1 MRAFPNLTE
10 EQEEI
15 LKEEARQKCLEDLHY
30 LAKHILGYDRLTEHY
45 HRSMAKDIDTPKY
58 KFKLLLHPR
67 GHFKSTL
74 GTESYPI
81 KKSLENPNL
90 RCLITNAKL
99 DNSRKFLRTIAK
111 HFNSNP
117 RFRWVWRDWWI
128 KKYATEY
135 DRATMKDKLDWVVRD
150 VQDELTLLRPGQARE
165 ATFTTGA
172 VDASMVSQHY
182 CLFAGSKVLTSKGL
196 APVEQVR
203 AGHRVLTKDGQF
215 KSVVAVGS
223 QVSSGTKVRIKP
235 AYTSEVTELTGNHR
249 VLVYR
254 DDRLQWVEAGKL
266 TENDRLVVPKM
277 KGGSGAPSKVNSRL
291 NRLYRTPDIWRL
303 LGYWVGDGCRTPT
316 GTQIRIVQ
324 GLHEKENV
332 EDIVNIVKK
341 HLGCK
346 VSVRETKSSTYMIC
360 FSDKDFKELT
370 KCFGDYAYNKRLPAW
385 VLSNFGSKQIEF
397 LKGYF
402 RADGCVCDNIV
413 SFSSTSLDLLIGVQ
427 LLLAQFDIPS
437 GIRRD
442 NNSGET
448 QILDYT
454 ANVRD
459 SWNLQSTHPLL
470 KLLLGLTPEKFP
482 TKPFRS
488 FFTDKYWVTGIDKL
502 EKEEFENEVVYDI
515 QVAED
520 GSFYCPGMIVH
531 NSLIVADDLINREY
545 VRTKEMVEKS
555 ILYFKDLLDLL
566 DPDGELLVI
575 GTRWSH
581 MDLYAWIIEEFGHK
595 ASYSVPVHIIH
606 GQLEEAL
613 QRAKGTPEE
622 EKSWLISITPTSPEK
637 PVFPEEFGPEVLQ
650 ELLEAKGPYE
660 FGAQYLLDP
669 TPAEHQKFLE
679 EWFKPLDLM
688 SDTWLSTLDICI
700 TVDPA
705 ISLEDSAC
713 DSSIVVC
720 GYDEHNRMFFLD
732 GVSERLSE
740 HELPEAVFDMVAKW
754 QKKGRFLLPVGFES
768 VGFQQLYIYTMER
781 MMLERGLFFAIEP
794 IARRNMSKDER
805 ILRLVPRIKNEF
817 YIPRKI
823 IKQPYSKQ
831 GKPYDL
837 VEKLKWQLLK
847 FPFAGKKDLADA
859 LADQLDIVKA
869 HRPPRG
875 LKAAPKIPKT
885 EFVHPS
891 IVEDKKYRKMAAARK
906 AKRYSGVVRC

>member
-10 EQEEI
+10 EQEEV

-182 CLFAGSKVLTSKGL
+182 G
-196 APVEQVR
+196 
-203 AGHRVLTKDGQF
+203 
-215 KSVVAVGS
+215 
-223 QVSSGTKVRIKP
+223 
-235 AYTSEVTELTGNHR
+235 
-249 VLVYR
+249 
-254 DDRLQWVEAGKL
+254 
-266 TENDRLVVPKM
+266 
-277 KGGSGAPSKVNSRL
+277 
-291 NRLYRTPDIWRL
+291 
-303 LGYWVGDGCRTPT
+303 
-316 GTQIRIVQ
+316 
-324 GLHEKENV
+324 
-332 EDIVNIVKK
+332 
-341 HLGCK
+341 
-346 VSVRETKSSTYMIC
+346 
-360 FSDKDFKELT
+360 
-370 KCFGDYAYNKRLPAW
+370 
-385 VLSNFGSKQIEF
+385 
-397 LKGYF
+397 
-402 RADGCVCDNIV
+402 
-413 SFSSTSLDLLIGVQ
+413 
-427 LLLAQFDIPS
+427 
-437 GIRRD
+437 
-442 NNSGET
+442 
-448 QILDYT
+448 
-454 ANVRD
+454 
-459 SWNLQSTHPLL
+459 
-470 KLLLGLTPEKFP
+470 
-482 TKPFRS
+482 
-488 FFTDKYWVTGIDKL
+488 
-502 EKEEFENEVVYDI
+502 
-515 QVAED
+515 
-520 GSFYCPGMIVH
+520 
-531 NSLIVADDLINREY
+531 LIVADDLINREY
-545 VRTKEMVEKS
+545 VRTQEMVEKS

-669 TPAEHQKFLE
+669 TPAEHQKFME

-740 HELPEAVFDMVAKW
+740 HELPEAIFDMVAKW

-768 VGFQQLYIYTMER
+768 IGFQQLYIYTMER

-794 IARRNMSKDER
+794 IARRSMSKDER

-823 IKQPYSKQ
+823 MKQPYSRQ

-869 HRPPRG
+869 HRPPRE

-891 IVEDKKYRKMAAARK
+891 IVEDKKHRKMAAARK

>member
-10 EQEEI
+10 QQEEV

-58 KFKLLLHPR
+58 KFRLLMHPR

-182 CLFAGSKVLTSKGL
+182 G
-196 APVEQVR
+196 
-203 AGHRVLTKDGQF
+203 
-215 KSVVAVGS
+215 
-223 QVSSGTKVRIKP
+223 
-235 AYTSEVTELTGNHR
+235 
-249 VLVYR
+249 
-254 DDRLQWVEAGKL
+254 
-266 TENDRLVVPKM
+266 
-277 KGGSGAPSKVNSRL
+277 
-291 NRLYRTPDIWRL
+291 
-303 LGYWVGDGCRTPT
+303 
-316 GTQIRIVQ
+316 
-324 GLHEKENV
+324 
-332 EDIVNIVKK
+332 
-341 HLGCK
+341 
-346 VSVRETKSSTYMIC
+346 
-360 FSDKDFKELT
+360 
-370 KCFGDYAYNKRLPAW
+370 
-385 VLSNFGSKQIEF
+385 
-397 LKGYF
+397 
-402 RADGCVCDNIV
+402 
-413 SFSSTSLDLLIGVQ
+413 
-427 LLLAQFDIPS
+427 
-437 GIRRD
+437 
-442 NNSGET
+442 
-448 QILDYT
+448 
-454 ANVRD
+454 
-459 SWNLQSTHPLL
+459 
-470 KLLLGLTPEKFP
+470 
-482 TKPFRS
+482 
-488 FFTDKYWVTGIDKL
+488 
-502 EKEEFENEVVYDI
+502 
-515 QVAED
+515 
-520 GSFYCPGMIVH
+520 
-531 NSLIVADDLINREY
+531 LIVADDLINREY
-545 VRTKEMVEKS
+545 VRTQEMVEKS

-613 QRAKGTPEE
+613 QRAEGTPDG

-637 PVFPEEFGPEVLQ
+637 PVFPEEFGPKVLQ

-669 TPAEHQKFLE
+669 TPAEHQKFME

-713 DSSIVVC
+713 DSSVVVC

-740 HELPEAVFDMVAKW
+740 HELPEAIFDMVARW

-768 VGFQQLYIYTMER
+768 IGFQQLYIYTMER

-794 IARRNMSKDER
+794 IARRSMSKDER
-805 ILRLVPRIKNEF
+805 ILRLVPRLKNEF

-823 IKQPYSKQ
+823 IKQPYSRQ

-869 HRPPRG
+869 HRPPRE

-891 IVEDKKYRKMAAARK
+891 IVEDKKHHKMAAARK

>member
-182 CLFAGSKVLTSKGL
+182 G
-196 APVEQVR
+196 
-203 AGHRVLTKDGQF
+203 
-215 KSVVAVGS
+215 
-223 QVSSGTKVRIKP
+223 
-235 AYTSEVTELTGNHR
+235 
-249 VLVYR
+249 
-254 DDRLQWVEAGKL
+254 
-266 TENDRLVVPKM
+266 
-277 KGGSGAPSKVNSRL
+277 
-291 NRLYRTPDIWRL
+291 
-303 LGYWVGDGCRTPT
+303 
-316 GTQIRIVQ
+316 
-324 GLHEKENV
+324 
-332 EDIVNIVKK
+332 
-341 HLGCK
+341 
-346 VSVRETKSSTYMIC
+346 
-360 FSDKDFKELT
+360 
-370 KCFGDYAYNKRLPAW
+370 
-385 VLSNFGSKQIEF
+385 
-397 LKGYF
+397 
-402 RADGCVCDNIV
+402 
-413 SFSSTSLDLLIGVQ
+413 
-427 LLLAQFDIPS
+427 
-437 GIRRD
+437 
-442 NNSGET
+442 
-448 QILDYT
+448 
-454 ANVRD
+454 
-459 SWNLQSTHPLL
+459 
-470 KLLLGLTPEKFP
+470 
-482 TKPFRS
+482 
-488 FFTDKYWVTGIDKL
+488 
-502 EKEEFENEVVYDI
+502 
-515 QVAED
+515 
-520 GSFYCPGMIVH
+520 
-531 NSLIVADDLINREY
+531 LIVADDLINREY
-545 VRTKEMVEKS
+545 VRTQEMVEKS

-669 TPAEHQKFLE
+669 TPAEHQKFME

-740 HELPEAVFDMVAKW
+740 HELPEAIFDMVAKW

-768 VGFQQLYIYTMER
+768 IGFQQLYIYTMER

-805 ILRLVPRIKNEF
+805 ILRLVPRLKNEF
-817 YIPRKI
+817 YIPKKI
-823 IKQPYSKQ
+823 IKQPYSRQ

-869 HRPPRG
+869 HRPPRE

-891 IVEDKKYRKMAAARK
+891 IVEDKKHRKMAAARK

>member
-10 EQEEI
+10 QQEEV

-45 HRSMAKDIDTPKY
+45 HRGMAKDIDTPKY

-90 RCLITNAKL
+90 RCLLTNAKL

-182 CLFAGSKVLTSKGL
+182 G
-196 APVEQVR
+196 
-203 AGHRVLTKDGQF
+203 
-215 KSVVAVGS
+215 
-223 QVSSGTKVRIKP
+223 
-235 AYTSEVTELTGNHR
+235 
-249 VLVYR
+249 
-254 DDRLQWVEAGKL
+254 
-266 TENDRLVVPKM
+266 
-277 KGGSGAPSKVNSRL
+277 
-291 NRLYRTPDIWRL
+291 
-303 LGYWVGDGCRTPT
+303 
-316 GTQIRIVQ
+316 
-324 GLHEKENV
+324 
-332 EDIVNIVKK
+332 
-341 HLGCK
+341 
-346 VSVRETKSSTYMIC
+346 
-360 FSDKDFKELT
+360 
-370 KCFGDYAYNKRLPAW
+370 
-385 VLSNFGSKQIEF
+385 
-397 LKGYF
+397 
-402 RADGCVCDNIV
+402 
-413 SFSSTSLDLLIGVQ
+413 
-427 LLLAQFDIPS
+427 
-437 GIRRD
+437 
-442 NNSGET
+442 
-448 QILDYT
+448 
-454 ANVRD
+454 
-459 SWNLQSTHPLL
+459 
-470 KLLLGLTPEKFP
+470 
-482 TKPFRS
+482 
-488 FFTDKYWVTGIDKL
+488 
-502 EKEEFENEVVYDI
+502 
-515 QVAED
+515 
-520 GSFYCPGMIVH
+520 
-531 NSLIVADDLINREY
+531 LIVADDLINREY
-545 VRTKEMVEKS
+545 VRTQEMVEKS

-613 QRAKGTPEE
+613 QRAEGTPDG

-637 PVFPEEFGPEVLQ
+637 PVFPEEFGPKVLQ

-669 TPAEHQKFLE
+669 TPAEHQKFME

-713 DSSIVVC
+713 DSSVVVC

-740 HELPEAVFDMVAKW
+740 HELPEAIFDMVARW

-768 VGFQQLYIYTMER
+768 IGFQQLYIYTMER

-794 IARRNMSKDER
+794 IARRSMSKDER
-805 ILRLVPRIKNEF
+805 ILRLVPRLKNEF

-823 IKQPYSKQ
+823 MKQPYSRQ

-869 HRPPRG
+869 HRPPRE
-875 LKAAPKIPKT
+875 LTAAPKIPKT

-891 IVEDKKYRKMAAARK
+891 IVEDKKHRKMAAARK

>member
-10 EQEEI
+10 EQEEV

-182 CLFAGSKVLTSKGL
+182 G
-196 APVEQVR
+196 
-203 AGHRVLTKDGQF
+203 
-215 KSVVAVGS
+215 
-223 QVSSGTKVRIKP
+223 
-235 AYTSEVTELTGNHR
+235 
-249 VLVYR
+249 
-254 DDRLQWVEAGKL
+254 
-266 TENDRLVVPKM
+266 
-277 KGGSGAPSKVNSRL
+277 
-291 NRLYRTPDIWRL
+291 
-303 LGYWVGDGCRTPT
+303 
-316 GTQIRIVQ
+316 
-324 GLHEKENV
+324 
-332 EDIVNIVKK
+332 
-341 HLGCK
+341 
-346 VSVRETKSSTYMIC
+346 
-360 FSDKDFKELT
+360 
-370 KCFGDYAYNKRLPAW
+370 
-385 VLSNFGSKQIEF
+385 
-397 LKGYF
+397 
-402 RADGCVCDNIV
+402 
-413 SFSSTSLDLLIGVQ
+413 
-427 LLLAQFDIPS
+427 
-437 GIRRD
+437 
-442 NNSGET
+442 
-448 QILDYT
+448 
-454 ANVRD
+454 
-459 SWNLQSTHPLL
+459 
-470 KLLLGLTPEKFP
+470 
-482 TKPFRS
+482 
-488 FFTDKYWVTGIDKL
+488 
-502 EKEEFENEVVYDI
+502 
-515 QVAED
+515 
-520 GSFYCPGMIVH
+520 
-531 NSLIVADDLINREY
+531 LIVADDLINREY
-545 VRTKEMVEKS
+545 VRTQEMVEKS

-669 TPAEHQKFLE
+669 TPAEHQKFME

-740 HELPEAVFDMVAKW
+740 HELPEAIFDMVAKW

-768 VGFQQLYIYTMER
+768 IGFQQLYIYTMER

-794 IARRNMSKDER
+794 IARRSMSKDER
-805 ILRLVPRIKNEF
+805 ILRLVPRLKNEF
-817 YIPRKI
+817 YIPKKI
-823 IKQPYSKQ
+823 IKQPYSRQ

-869 HRPPRG
+869 HRPPRE

-891 IVEDKKYRKMAAARK
+891 IVEDKKHRKMAAARK

>member
-10 EQEEI
+10 QQEEV

-45 HRSMAKDIDTPKY
+45 HRGMAKDIDTPKY

-90 RCLITNAKL
+90 RCLLTNAKL

-182 CLFAGSKVLTSKGL
+182 G
-196 APVEQVR
+196 
-203 AGHRVLTKDGQF
+203 
-215 KSVVAVGS
+215 
-223 QVSSGTKVRIKP
+223 
-235 AYTSEVTELTGNHR
+235 
-249 VLVYR
+249 
-254 DDRLQWVEAGKL
+254 
-266 TENDRLVVPKM
+266 
-277 KGGSGAPSKVNSRL
+277 
-291 NRLYRTPDIWRL
+291 
-303 LGYWVGDGCRTPT
+303 
-316 GTQIRIVQ
+316 
-324 GLHEKENV
+324 
-332 EDIVNIVKK
+332 
-341 HLGCK
+341 
-346 VSVRETKSSTYMIC
+346 
-360 FSDKDFKELT
+360 
-370 KCFGDYAYNKRLPAW
+370 
-385 VLSNFGSKQIEF
+385 
-397 LKGYF
+397 
-402 RADGCVCDNIV
+402 
-413 SFSSTSLDLLIGVQ
+413 
-427 LLLAQFDIPS
+427 
-437 GIRRD
+437 
-442 NNSGET
+442 
-448 QILDYT
+448 
-454 ANVRD
+454 
-459 SWNLQSTHPLL
+459 
-470 KLLLGLTPEKFP
+470 
-482 TKPFRS
+482 
-488 FFTDKYWVTGIDKL
+488 
-502 EKEEFENEVVYDI
+502 
-515 QVAED
+515 
-520 GSFYCPGMIVH
+520 
-531 NSLIVADDLINREY
+531 LIVADDLINREY
-545 VRTKEMVEKS
+545 VRTQEMVEKS

-613 QRAKGTPEE
+613 QRAKGTPDG

-637 PVFPEEFGPEVLQ
+637 PVFPEEFGPKVLQ

-669 TPAEHQKFLE
+669 TPAEHQKFME

-713 DSSIVVC
+713 DSSVVVC

-740 HELPEAVFDMVAKW
+740 HELPEAIFDMVARW

-768 VGFQQLYIYTMER
+768 IGFQQLYIYTMER

-794 IARRNMSKDER
+794 IARRSMSKDER
-805 ILRLVPRIKNEF
+805 ILRLVPRLKNEF

-823 IKQPYSKQ
+823 MKQPYSRQ

-869 HRPPRG
+869 HRPPRE

-891 IVEDKKYRKMAAARK
+891 IVEDKKHRKMAAARK

>member
-182 CLFAGSKVLTSKGL
+182 G
-196 APVEQVR
+196 
-203 AGHRVLTKDGQF
+203 
-215 KSVVAVGS
+215 
-223 QVSSGTKVRIKP
+223 
-235 AYTSEVTELTGNHR
+235 
-249 VLVYR
+249 
-254 DDRLQWVEAGKL
+254 
-266 TENDRLVVPKM
+266 
-277 KGGSGAPSKVNSRL
+277 
-291 NRLYRTPDIWRL
+291 
-303 LGYWVGDGCRTPT
+303 
-316 GTQIRIVQ
+316 
-324 GLHEKENV
+324 
-332 EDIVNIVKK
+332 
-341 HLGCK
+341 
-346 VSVRETKSSTYMIC
+346 
-360 FSDKDFKELT
+360 
-370 KCFGDYAYNKRLPAW
+370 
-385 VLSNFGSKQIEF
+385 
-397 LKGYF
+397 
-402 RADGCVCDNIV
+402 
-413 SFSSTSLDLLIGVQ
+413 
-427 LLLAQFDIPS
+427 
-437 GIRRD
+437 
-442 NNSGET
+442 
-448 QILDYT
+448 
-454 ANVRD
+454 
-459 SWNLQSTHPLL
+459 
-470 KLLLGLTPEKFP
+470 
-482 TKPFRS
+482 
-488 FFTDKYWVTGIDKL
+488 
-502 EKEEFENEVVYDI
+502 
-515 QVAED
+515 
-520 GSFYCPGMIVH
+520 
-531 NSLIVADDLINREY
+531 LIVADDLINREY
-545 VRTKEMVEKS
+545 VRTQEMVEKS

-669 TPAEHQKFLE
+669 TPAEHQKFME

-740 HELPEAVFDMVAKW
+740 HELPEAIFDMVAKW

-768 VGFQQLYIYTMER
+768 IGFQQLYIYTMER

-805 ILRLVPRIKNEF
+805 ILRLVPRLKNEF

-823 IKQPYSKQ
+823 MKQPYSRQ

-869 HRPPRG
+869 HRPPRE

-891 IVEDKKYRKMAAARK
+891 IVEDKKHRKMAAARK

>member
-10 EQEEI
+10 EQEEV

-182 CLFAGSKVLTSKGL
+182 G
-196 APVEQVR
+196 
-203 AGHRVLTKDGQF
+203 
-215 KSVVAVGS
+215 
-223 QVSSGTKVRIKP
+223 
-235 AYTSEVTELTGNHR
+235 
-249 VLVYR
+249 
-254 DDRLQWVEAGKL
+254 
-266 TENDRLVVPKM
+266 
-277 KGGSGAPSKVNSRL
+277 
-291 NRLYRTPDIWRL
+291 
-303 LGYWVGDGCRTPT
+303 
-316 GTQIRIVQ
+316 
-324 GLHEKENV
+324 
-332 EDIVNIVKK
+332 
-341 HLGCK
+341 
-346 VSVRETKSSTYMIC
+346 
-360 FSDKDFKELT
+360 
-370 KCFGDYAYNKRLPAW
+370 
-385 VLSNFGSKQIEF
+385 
-397 LKGYF
+397 
-402 RADGCVCDNIV
+402 
-413 SFSSTSLDLLIGVQ
+413 
-427 LLLAQFDIPS
+427 
-437 GIRRD
+437 
-442 NNSGET
+442 
-448 QILDYT
+448 
-454 ANVRD
+454 
-459 SWNLQSTHPLL
+459 
-470 KLLLGLTPEKFP
+470 
-482 TKPFRS
+482 
-488 FFTDKYWVTGIDKL
+488 
-502 EKEEFENEVVYDI
+502 
-515 QVAED
+515 
-520 GSFYCPGMIVH
+520 
-531 NSLIVADDLINREY
+531 LIVADDLINREY
-545 VRTKEMVEKS
+545 VRTQEMVEKS

-613 QRAKGTPEE
+613 QKAKGTPEE

-669 TPAEHQKFLE
+669 TPAEHQKFME

-740 HELPEAVFDMVAKW
+740 HELPEAIFDMVAKW

-768 VGFQQLYIYTMER
+768 IGFQQLYIYTMER

-869 HRPPRG
+869 HRPPRE
-875 LKAAPKIPKT
+875 LKAAPKTPKT

>member
-10 EQEEI
+10 QQEEV

-45 HRSMAKDIDTPKY
+45 HRGMAKDIDTPKY
-58 KFKLLLHPR
+58 KFRLLLHPR

-90 RCLITNAKL
+90 RCLLTNAKL

-182 CLFAGSKVLTSKGL
+182 G
-196 APVEQVR
+196 
-203 AGHRVLTKDGQF
+203 
-215 KSVVAVGS
+215 
-223 QVSSGTKVRIKP
+223 
-235 AYTSEVTELTGNHR
+235 
-249 VLVYR
+249 
-254 DDRLQWVEAGKL
+254 
-266 TENDRLVVPKM
+266 
-277 KGGSGAPSKVNSRL
+277 
-291 NRLYRTPDIWRL
+291 
-303 LGYWVGDGCRTPT
+303 
-316 GTQIRIVQ
+316 
-324 GLHEKENV
+324 
-332 EDIVNIVKK
+332 
-341 HLGCK
+341 
-346 VSVRETKSSTYMIC
+346 
-360 FSDKDFKELT
+360 
-370 KCFGDYAYNKRLPAW
+370 
-385 VLSNFGSKQIEF
+385 
-397 LKGYF
+397 
-402 RADGCVCDNIV
+402 
-413 SFSSTSLDLLIGVQ
+413 
-427 LLLAQFDIPS
+427 
-437 GIRRD
+437 
-442 NNSGET
+442 
-448 QILDYT
+448 
-454 ANVRD
+454 
-459 SWNLQSTHPLL
+459 
-470 KLLLGLTPEKFP
+470 
-482 TKPFRS
+482 
-488 FFTDKYWVTGIDKL
+488 
-502 EKEEFENEVVYDI
+502 
-515 QVAED
+515 
-520 GSFYCPGMIVH
+520 
-531 NSLIVADDLINREY
+531 LIVADDLINREY
-545 VRTKEMVEKS
+545 VRTQEMVEKS

-613 QRAKGTPEE
+613 HRAEGTPDG

-637 PVFPEEFGPEVLQ
+637 PVFPEEFGPKVLQ

-669 TPAEHQKFLE
+669 TPAEHQKFME

-713 DSSIVVC
+713 DSSVVVC

-740 HELPEAVFDMVAKW
+740 HELPEAIFDMVARW

-768 VGFQQLYIYTMER
+768 IGFQQLYIYTMER

-794 IARRNMSKDER
+794 IARRSMSKDER
-805 ILRLVPRIKNEF
+805 ILRLVPRLKNEF

-823 IKQPYSKQ
+823 MKQPYSRQ

-869 HRPPRG
+869 HRPPRE
-875 LKAAPKIPKT
+875 LTAAPKIPKT

-891 IVEDKKYRKMAAARK
+891 IVEDKKHRKMAAARK